1 MPVTTEV
8 RVRYAET
15 DQMGIVYYANYLVW
29 FELGRVEL
37 LRSIGLA
44 YSRLET
50 DHGCILPV
58 IDVSCRYKSPAR
70 YDDEILIETRP
81 AMLRGTILKFAYRI
95 LRKARAGE
103 EQTGEERTLL
113 AEGETV
119 HVVCDDQLQRKPL
132 PEKYAAALK
141 TLMKDGRSLARAA
154 KFGLY
159 NLLENHPM
167 SIPDDGNFSCW
178 LSARRSSRNFRQASI
193 SLGIMTR

>member
-37 LRSIGLA
+37 LRSLGLA
-44 YSRLET
+44 YSKLEL

-58 IDVSCRYKSPAR
+58 IEARCRYRSPAK
-70 YDDEILIETRP
+70 YDDEILIESWP
-81 AMLRGTILKFAYRI
+81 SLVRGSVIKFAYRI
-95 LRKARAGE
+95 LRKAQDGGE
-103 EQTGEERTLL
+103 NTLL

-132 PEKYAAALK
+132 PEHYAEALK
-141 TLMKDGRSLARAA
+141 GLMA
-154 KFGLY
+154 
-159 NLLENHPM
+159 EE
-167 SIPDDGNFSCW
+167 
-178 LSARRSSRNFRQASI
+178 
-193 SLGIMTR
+193 